1 MNRFGIVAIREVLHF
16 EELGSV
22 CVLCQCK
29 VLESALRIR
38 GFESS

>member
-1 MNRFGIVAIREVLHF
+1 MNRFGIVAICEVLHF
-16 EELGSV
+16 EELGSI